1 MVLRISKQVNKNL
14 KQLLMVIILIIM
26 LGLVL
31 IIMIIMMVM
40 MKLQMLMNKTA
51 ARSYCFVTVSHYK
64 LSRISNFH
72 RCLSTV

>member
-1 MVLRISKQVNKNL
+1 
-14 KQLLMVIILIIM
+14 M
-26 LGLVL
+26 LGIVL
-31 IIMIIMMVM
+31 IIMIKMMVM